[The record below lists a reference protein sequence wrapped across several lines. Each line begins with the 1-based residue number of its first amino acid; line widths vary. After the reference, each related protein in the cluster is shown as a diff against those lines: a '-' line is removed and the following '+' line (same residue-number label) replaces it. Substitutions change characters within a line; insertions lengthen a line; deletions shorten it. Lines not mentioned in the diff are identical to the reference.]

1 MKKIILSV
9 AVATM
14 ALSTAAAALE
24 DIKVSGQAKL
34 WYETN
39 NMQGNSL
46 FDNTNTPNLND
57 VNGAAKDTDGDGKAD
72 NGSYG
77 FGSSGEV
84 VFKLGVTGKQGNVGF
99 GATVYQTSTMGLEN
113 NVVTGARSNTNGV
126 TAGTGEMYTGEMYV
140 TIPAIASTTLK
151 IGKQEL
157 QTPFAFTEKWNSVP
171 NTFNALVAINK
182 SIQNLTLV
190 AAYVGQGSNATSWK
204 SDGEVINSF
213 YEGAYAAVAHYKNSA
228 LAANVYLYDV
238 TAVADAY
245 WIDAS
250 MTMAGVKATAIYAG
264 MNTKGKMAALDDT
277 DGFALSASTK
287 VSGVNLMA
295 AYSQVSDVATGKT
308 GLPLANTAT
317 GFKKTKLPTAGVYT
331 DGVYVAQADSK
342 AFKVKASGKL
352 GSTGL
357 ALQYI
362 DNSNDTTKSLETQ
375 EIDLIV
381 SQKVGDVNFKAI
393 LMDRSFDD
401 AQTSADLDAQHV
413 RIIAS
418 IDF

>member
-24 DIKVSGQAKL
+24 DIKVNGQAKL

-46 FDNTNTPNLND
+46 FDNTHVANAND
-57 VNGAAKDTDGDGKAD
+57 VNGVAKTKT
-72 NGSYG
+72 NG
-77 FGSSGEV
+77 FGTSGEA

-99 GATVYQTSTMGLEN
+99 GATVYQTSTMGLEQ
-113 NVVTGARSNTNGV
+113 NVVAGARSNTNGV

-157 QTPFAFTEKWNSVP
+157 QTPFAFTEKWNVVP

-182 SIQNLTLV
+182 SIENLTLV
-190 AAYVGQGSNATSWK
+190 AAYVGQGSNATNWK
-204 SDGEVINSF
+204 SDGEVTNAF

-250 MTMAGVKATAIYAG
+250 MTVAGIKATAIYAG

-277 DGFALSASTK
+277 DGFALSASTT
-287 VSGVNLMA
+287 VASVNLMA
-295 AYSQVSDVATGKT
+295 AYSQVSDVATGKS

-317 GFKKTKLPTAGVYT
+317 AFKKTKLPTAGVYT

-357 ALQYI
+357 ALQYVN
-362 DNSNDTTKSLETQ
+362 NSNDTTKSLETQ